1 MKYQAE
7 FYAKL
12 YTVDE
17 NVQFKPKNP
26 TITKLN
32 NEQGRNK
39 FSSDSERNSALA
51 KIPRKRTPDVDRL
64 PADFYRMFCQAQI
77 CIVGL
82 LL

>member
-1 MKYQAE
+1 MNRVE
-7 FYAKL
+7 INSPV
-12 YTVDE
+12 TVKE
-17 NVQFKPKNP
+17 
-26 TITKLN
+26 I
-32 NEQGRNK
+32 
-39 FSSDSERNSALA
+39 DSAIA